1 MVYRTRRPVYRRTRR
16 TFRRSTVKRRAYPTT
31 KRRTFRRRRFV
42 KRVLNVSTRKK
53 VDKMMPIA
61 GSILTPGSIGSTRI
75 TAVPD
80 MTGQDFDTQFYIWC
94 PTARANLA
102 SAGNP
107 GSVFDSATRT
117 ASNCYIR
124 GLKEKINIETRGAA
138 SWYWRRIVFFMKGTD
153 FLRDETDIVRIPYQ
167 FNTDH
172 GTMRLVG
179 STGSDPTFQNGI
191 LGLIFLG
198 FEGND
203 WIDPITAKTDKT
215 RVRIAYDKTRMIKS
229 GNDFGTT
236 KSFNMWHGV
245 NKTLEYQDDQ
255 AGGREQAGL
264 LSSFSER
271 SCGDMYV
278 FDMFRNNRQ
287 ASDQDWLDFTPEAQL
302 FWHER

>member
-1 MVYRTRRPVYRRTRR
+1 MVYRGRRTTRIRR
-16 TFRRSTVKRRAYPTT
+16 RYRFRRSTVKARASLAR
-31 KRRTFRRRRFV
+31 KKRTFRRRRYAR
-42 KRVLNVSTRKK
+42 RVLNVSTRKK

-61 GSILTPGSIGSTRI
+61 GSILTPGNIGSTRI
-75 TAVPD
+75 TAIPD
-80 MTGQDFDTQFYIWC
+80 MTATDFDTQFYIWC
-94 PTARANLA
+94 PTARANMA
-102 SAGNP
+102 SSSTP
-107 GSVFDSATRT
+107 GTTFDSATRT
-117 ASNCYIR
+117 ASRCFIR
-124 GLKEKINIETRGAA
+124 GLKEKISIETHGAA
-138 SWYWRRIVFFMKGTD
+138 SWYWRRVVFFMKGTD
-153 FLRDETDIVRIPYQ
+153 YLRDETDIPRIPYV
-167 FNTDH
+167 FNNDH

-179 STGSDPTFQNGI
+179 STGSDPTFQNNI

-203 WIDPITAKTDKT
+203 WIDPITAKVDKT
-215 RVRIAYDKTRMIKS
+215 RVRIAYDKTRRINS

-236 KSFNMWHGV
+236 RSFNMWHPV
-245 NKTLEYQDDQ
+245 SRTLEYQDDQ
-255 AGGREQAGL
+255 AGGREQASL